1 MEKRFYP
8 DLQETVFWDKLPSGL
23 PVVVIPRP
31 GFSRKIAY
39 FVTDY
44 GSIHTEFSLDG
55 KTFSA
60 PEGVAHYLEHK
71 LFDMPDRDISGEFAA
86 LGANP
91 NAFTSYDMTAYYFSC
106 TENFPACLSLLLE
119 FVSTGWF
126 TPESVEKEQGIIGQ
140 EIAMNE
146 DSPDTRVFE
155 LLMDAMYQSH
165 PIRHPILGTRES
177 IARITPEVLD
187 RCHRAFYHPGNMLLC
202 VIGDVD
208 PEEVCRIANDALPP
222 CDAVAVQRQRC
233 WQEPMT
239 VSSPLVTARMEV
251 SMPMFQLGFKCEYPG
266 TGEDAIR
273 QEIIGD
279 LAAEALFGE
288 ASELYLSLY
297 EQGLIDA
304 SFGGGFETVE
314 GMAMLTVSGDSHD
327 AQRILE
333 LILTQAEKIISQ
345 GIPQEELLRLKRSAL
360 GRRLRSL
367 DSFDA
372 TCFRVCAYYFSG
384 FDYFHFPALYRNVE
398 LSDIQ
403 AFLQRVV
410 TRERAGLCIIYPIEQ
425 EETNHVQPQ

>member
-1 MEKRFYP
+1 
-8 DLQETVFWDKLPSGL
+8 
-23 PVVVIPRP
+23 
-31 GFSRKIAY
+31 
-39 FVTDY
+39 
-44 GSIHTEFSLDG
+44 
-55 KTFSA
+55 
-60 PEGVAHYLEHK
+60 
-71 LFDMPDRDISGEFAA
+71 
-86 LGANP
+86 
-91 NAFTSYDMTAYYFSC
+91 
-106 TENFPACLSLLLE
+106 
-119 FVSTGWF
+119 
-126 TPESVEKEQGIIGQ
+126 
-140 EIAMNE
+140 
-146 DSPDTRVFE
+146 
-155 LLMDAMYQSH
+155 
-165 PIRHPILGTRES
+165 
-177 IARITPEVLD
+177 
-187 RCHRAFYHPGNMLLC
+187 
-202 VIGDVD
+202 
-208 PEEVCRIANDALPP
+208 
-222 CDAVAVQRQRC
+222 
-233 WQEPMT
+233 
-239 VSSPLVTARMEV
+239 MEV